1 MKIMKTELKTGVLA
15 VSSFFKI
22 SKATLLLDFL
32 VFTSEDLTLSVHQS
46 VRNALGKMCLNLNG
60 DRQIIFLVM
69 VPITYLQLLYKLFCP
84 SVCRSFLKRQKPNCW
99 GNVILDILYRHTF
112 S

>member
-1 MKIMKTELKTGVLA
+1 MKTELKTGVLA

-46 VRNALGKMCLNLNG
+46 VRNCSGENVFKFKW
-60 DRQIIFLVM
+60 RQTDNFFSESSYYIFASTL
-69 VPITYLQLLYKLFCP
+69 
-84 SVCRSFLKRQKPNCW
+84 
-99 GNVILDILYRHTF
+99 
-112 S
+112 